1 MAVIDVPELMNMFR
15 QGDIDKQAAAEAQRK
30 QALEERAMALKE
42 QPDVDF
48 SFEKGGL
55 KVKGKLKDLPAL
67 SQDPAFAPYLAGIG
81 GTITN
86 EQSLENE
93 DINAQREAINTRLT
107 KLSQEKLKQELEI
120 AKGDTRTGAM
130 ELGLGLVGLKK
141 RSDVMK
147 EVEAERKVLQ
157 GKMAELGFNRQAG
170 QMETNVPDYQSEAM
184 PLQATQQAAPQAAPQ
199 VAPETPAQAP
209 AQQEAPRNFKSLQE
223 ARAAG
228 VKPGQLIY
236 INGKPGRLQ
245 ARQ

>member
-1 MAVIDVPELMNMFR
+1 MNMFR
-15 QGDIDKQAAAEAQRK
+15 QDELQKQAVAEAQRK

-81 GTITN
+81 SNISN
-86 EQSLENE
+86 EQSLQNE
-93 DINAQREAINTRLT
+93 EVEAQRAELTDRLQ
-107 KLSQEKLKQELEI
+107 KLQKDKVKQEIEM
-120 AKGDTRTGAM
+120 AKGDRRTFAM
-130 ELGLGLVGLKK
+130 EAGLGLIGAKPRADVLK
-141 RSDVMK
+141 DI
-147 EVEAERKVLQ
+147 EAEAGVYRSKL
-157 GKMAELGFNRQAG
+157 AELGFNRQAG

-184 PLQATQQAAPQAAPQ
+184 PLQATPQAAPQ
-199 VAPETPAQAP
+199 VAPETPAQAQ
-209 AQQEAPRNFKSLQE
+209 AQPEAPKNFKSLQE
-223 ARAAG
+223 AKAAG

>member
-1 MAVIDVPELMNMFR
+1 MAVLDVPELMNMFR
-15 QGDIDKQAAAEAQRK
+15 QGDLDKQAAAEAQRR

-48 SFEKGGL
+48 TFEKGGL
-55 KVKGKLKDLPAL
+55 KVKGKLKDLPTL
-67 SQDPAFAPYLAGIG
+67 SQDPAFAPYLSGIG
-81 GTITN
+81 QTISN
-86 EQSLENE
+86 EQSLQNE
-93 DINAQREAINTRLT
+93 DIETQRAELSDRL
-107 KLSQEKLKQELEI
+107 KDLQKKRVKQEIEM
-120 AKGDTRTGAM
+120 AKGDTRTFAM
-130 ELGLGLVGLKK
+130 EAGLGLIGAKPRADVLK
-141 RSDVMK
+141 DI
-147 EVEAERKVLQ
+147 EAEAGVYRSKL
-157 GKMAELGFNRQAG
+157 AELGFNRQAG

-184 PLQATQQAAPQAAPQ
+184 PLQATPQAAPQAVPQ

>member
-30 QALEERAMALKE
+30 REIEDRAMALKE

-48 SFEKGGL
+48 TFEKGGL

-67 SQDPAFAPYLAGIG
+67 SQDPNFAPYLAGIG
-81 GTITN
+81 STITN

-93 DINAQREAINTRLT
+93 DINSQREAINTRLT
-107 KLSQEKLKQELEI
+107 KLSQEKLKQELEL

-130 ELGLGLVGLKK
+130 ELGLGLVGMKP

-147 EVEAERKVLQ
+147 ELEAERGVLQ

-170 QMETNVPDYQSEAM
+170 QMETNVPDYQSPTM
-184 PLQATQQAAPQAAPQ
+184 PLQAPTQ
-199 VAPETPAQAP
+199 VAPETPVQAP
-209 AQQEAPRNFKSLQE
+209 AQPEAPKNFNSLQE

>member
-1 MAVIDVPELMNMFR
+1 MAVLDVPELMNMFR
-15 QGDIDKQAAAEAQRK
+15 QDELQKQAVAEAQRK

-81 GTITN
+81 STISN
-86 EQSLENE
+86 EQSLQNE
-93 DINAQREAINTRLT
+93 DIETQRAELSDRL
-107 KLSQEKLKQELEI
+107 KDLQKKRVKQEIEI
-120 AKGDTRTGAM
+120 AKGDRRTFAM
-130 ELGLGLVGLKK
+130 EAGLGLIGAKPRADVLK
-141 RSDVMK
+141 DI
-147 EVEAERKVLQ
+147 EAEAGVYRNKL
-157 GKMAELGFNRQAG
+157 AELGFNRQAG
-170 QMETNVPDYQSEAM
+170 QMETNVPDYQSEAI
-184 PLQATQQAAPQAAPQ
+184 PLQATPQVAQ
-199 VAPETPAQAP
+199 RVAPETPAQAP

-223 ARAAG
+223 AKAAG

>member
-1 MAVIDVPELMNMFR
+1 MAVLDVPELMNMFR
-15 QGDIDKQAAAEAQRK
+15 QDELQKQAVAEAQRK

-81 GTITN
+81 STISNQNSLDN
-86 EQSLENE
+86 EEIQ
-93 DINAQREAINTRLT
+93 AQREAINERLR
-107 KLSQEKLKQELEI
+107 KLSADKLKQEIEM
-120 AKGDTRTGAM
+120 AKGDTRTFAM
-130 ELGLGLVGLKK
+130 EAGLGLIGAKP
-141 RSDVMK
+141 RSDVLK
-147 EVEAERKVLQ
+147 NIEAEAGVYKNKL
-157 GKMAELGFNRQAG
+157 AELSFNRQAG
-170 QMETNVPDYQSEAM
+170 QMDTNVPDYQSQAM
-184 PLQATQQAAPQAAPQ
+184 PLQDTKQA
-199 VAPETPAQAP
+199 APETPAQAP
-209 AQQEAPRNFKSLQE
+209 TQPEAPKNFNSLQE
-223 ARAAG
+223 AKAAG

>member
-1 MAVIDVPELMNMFR
+1 MAVLDVPELMNMFR
-15 QGDIDKQAAAEAQRK
+15 QDELQKQAVAEAQRK

-81 GTITN
+81 SNISN
-86 EQSLENE
+86 EQSLQNE
-93 DINAQREAINTRLT
+93 EVEAQRAELTDRLQ
-107 KLSQEKLKQELEI
+107 KLQKDKVKQEIEM
-120 AKGDTRTGAM
+120 AKGDRRTFAM
-130 ELGLGLVGLKK
+130 EAGLGLIGAKPRADVLK
-141 RSDVMK
+141 DI
-147 EVEAERKVLQ
+147 EAEAGVYRSKL
-157 GKMAELGFNRQAG
+157 AELGFNRQAG

-184 PLQATQQAAPQAAPQ
+184 PLQATPQAAPQ
-199 VAPETPAQAP
+199 VAPETPAQAQ
-209 AQQEAPRNFKSLQE
+209 AQPEAPKNFKSLQE
-223 ARAAG
+223 AKAAG

>member
-1 MAVIDVPELMNMFR
+1 MAVLDIPAMMDMFR
-15 QGDIDKQAAAEAQRK
+15 QDELQKQAVAEAQRK
-30 QALEERAMALKE
+30 QALEERAMAIKE

-48 SFEKGGL
+48 TFEKGGL
-55 KVKGKLKDLPAL
+55 KVKGKLKDLPTL

-81 GTITN
+81 STITN

-93 DINAQREAINTRLT
+93 EVQAQRESINDRLR
-107 KLSQEKLKQELEI
+107 KLSAERLKQELEI

-147 EVEAERKVLQ
+147 ELEAERGVLQ
-157 GKMAELGFNRQAG
+157 GRMAELGFNRQAG

-184 PLQATQQAAPQAAPQ
+184 PLQATPQ

-209 AQQEAPRNFKSLQE
+209 AQPQTPKNFNSLQE

-228 VKPGQLIY
+228 VKPGELIY